1 GVEGARPV
9 ERKCP
14 MEAREVP
21 QPGPAPSPP
30 RRALRP
36 RVCAG
41 LILLALA
48 AAGGGWWWYRVTRP
62 AYRVERAR
70 EAMRA
75 QDWERVA
82 VLADKLEAQQP
93 DLARLLRGEALL
105 LQGEYADALA
115 EFNRILDRGAIRLE
129 AAALSG
135 RALLQLG
142 ETEEA
147 GRVF

>member
-1 GVEGARPV
+1 
-9 ERKCP
+9 
-14 MEAREVP
+14 
-21 QPGPAPSPP
+21 
-30 RRALRP
+30 
-36 RVCAG
+36 
-41 LILLALA
+41 
-48 AAGGGWWWYRVTRP
+48 AGGGWWWYRVTRP

-82 VLADKLEAQQP
+82 VLADKLEAQEP

-105 LQGEYADALA
+105 LQGAYAEALS

-142 ETEEA
+142 EADEA
-147 GRVF
+147 RRVFAFVLDQQPDNADAHRGLAAIAYDL